1 MSALASSFVPIMA
14 VMSGQAEQMETQQAS
29 VEEME
34 ASLIALLAGEEFDWI
49 RTETADYG
57 PELGMGGPEPDIEE
71 AEQDEKAAADPSAL
85 KDASNSSN
93 PEQSETP
100 EQLEMDFDSLAA
112 DDVLIDGRRRPGVQ
126 KTLPDPVTQNNPG
139 AVNAP
144 PPEAFPTDEF
154 PVPDRWRIMQSL
166 CPAKG
171 GDQAIYTL
179 FGALR
184 NNCHSTLNPY
194 NQNVLKG
201 DKPIPADKKP
211 GFLKG
216 DDWLVVVNAISD
228 TVVEPRSFP
237 I

>member
-1 MSALASSFVPIMA
+1 MV
-14 VMSGQAEQMETQQAS
+14 
-29 VEEME
+29 
-34 ASLIALLAGEEFDWI
+34 
-49 RTETADYG
+49 
-57 PELGMGGPEPDIEE
+57 
-71 AEQDEKAAADPSAL
+71 
-85 KDASNSSN
+85 KDASSSSISEQ
-93 PEQSETP
+93 PESSD
-100 EQLEMDFDSLAA
+100 QLETDLNVLDA
-112 DDVLIDGRRRPGVQ
+112 DEALLDGRRRPGVQ
-126 KTLPDPVTQNNPG
+126 KELPDPVTQYNPG

-171 GDQAIYTL
+171 GDESIYTL

-194 NQNVLKG
+194 HQNVLKG

-216 DDWLVVVNAISD
+216 DDWFFVANLISD

-237 I
+237 IPVGVQTTERPNSIDVFGRSGSEVYAQTFITCFALIKGSTAYKPPDF